1 MKLSSRGK
9 EVASTKVHV
18 LSDGWSSYYFNNDNF
33 SQRKFVFGLE
43 NRVQRSGETGMLYI
57 SPTELNNK
65 GFNGNTVYYLEHL
78 LYNDFQVSADSCLL
92 EVRYRNSSEIGGISC
107 YDVEFRIIGENGLA
121 SVILVQNGCY
131 RWSELTIGEKQLN
144 GKFNDLSFL
153 TADLSSWNTMK
164 ILTSDNKV
172 FMINNSDTIFTTSYN
187 QLLGQI
193 KGIRLVTK
201 GSGAFD
207 YVRLYNERGELSFDD
222 EFGEEI
228 P

>member
-1 MKLSSRGK
+1 VKLSSRGK

-33 SQRKFVFGLE
+33 IQRKFVFGLE
-43 NRVQRSGETGMLYI
+43 NRVQRAGNTGMLYI
-57 SPTELNNK
+57 SPSELNSK

-78 LYNDFQVSADSCLL
+78 LYSDFRVSADSCLF

-121 SVILVQNGCY
+121 SVILVQKGCY

-153 TADLSSWNTMK
+153 SADLSSWNTMK

-172 FMINNSDTIFTTSYN
+172 FMINNSDTIFSTSYT
-187 QLLGQI
+187 QLLGQV

-207 YVRLYNERGELSFDD
+207 YLKLFNKSGALVFDD
-222 EFGEEI
+222 NFGN
-228 P
+228 